1 MPKLAVIGAGAAGCL
16 GAIELKRRRPDV
28 DVTLFEAGS
37 KPLAKVALTGG
48 GRCNLTNTFDAVG
61 DLREVYPRGF
71 QLMKRALHHFGPK
84 DTRRWFEAEGVRLVE
99 EDGGRIFPASGDA
112 MQIVRC
118 LLRALD
124 REGVRIRCRHR
135 VTRIQAQQEPQGF
148 EIRYATDAGTGT
160 EGFDAVLIATG
171 GSPKR
176 SGLDFTAQLGLAIE
190 EPVPSLFTLKIE
202 DAGLRA
208 LMGISVPDA
217 ILSLPGTR
225 FKACA
230 PLLLTDWGIGGPA
243 MLRLSSYAARHLAE
257 AHYRVPLAINWT
269 GANEAE
275 VRTELSRTALHH
287 KDKLVLNACPFPLPG
302 RLWAHILS
310 RSGARTDL
318 RWAEL
323 GAKGTNRLVST
334 LTNDPYTTA
343 GRAAFK
349 EEFVT
354 CGGISLSCIDP
365 ATLGAKNHPG
375 LFLAGEAL
383 DIDAVTGGFN
393 LQAAWTTGWI
403 CARSA
408 ADFLKSDG
416 KRTE

>member
-1 MPKLAVIGAGAAGCL
+1 MPRLAVIGAGAAGCL

-28 DVTLFEAGS
+28 DVSVFEAGS

-71 QLMKRALHHFGPK
+71 QLMKRALHHFGPG

-99 EDGGRIFPASGDA
+99 EDGGLIFPASGDA

-176 SGLDFTAQLGLAIE
+176 SGLDFTAPLGLAIE

-243 MLRLSSYAARHLAE
+243 TLRLSSYAARHLAE
-257 AHYRVPLAINWT
+257 AHYRVPIAINWT
-269 GANEAE
+269 GANESE
-275 VRTELSRTALHH
+275 VRTQLSRTALQH

-310 RSGARTDL
+310 RSGARQDL

-323 GAKGTNRLVST
+323 GAKGTNRFVST

-408 ADFLKSDG
+408 AAFLDG
-416 KRTE
+416 KASR

>member
-1 MPKLAVIGAGAAGCL
+1 MPRLAVIGAGAAGCL

-28 DVTLFEAGS
+28 DVTLFESGS
-37 KPLAKVALTGG
+37 KPLAKVSLTGG

-61 DLREVYPRGF
+61 ELREVYPRGF
-71 QLMKRALHHFGPK
+71 QLMKRALHHFGPG

-176 SGLDFTAQLGLAIE
+176 SGLDFTAPLGLAIE

-243 MLRLSSYAARHLAE
+243 TLRLSSYAARHLAE

-275 VRTELSRTALHH
+275 ARTELSRTALHH

-354 CGGISLSCIDP
+354 CGGISLGCIDP

-408 ADFLKSDG
+408 AAFLDG
-416 KRTE
+416 KASM